1 MLPVVVLA
9 AVAAL
14 LLSPGLVS
22 GPSLDAAIF
31 TYAAERVTEGA
42 RLYAD
47 VWDHKPPG
55 AYLVYAVFQFVLPF
69 LSPWA
74 VTWLI
79 SVVVTA
85 LTGATVMA
93 AVQRVGV
100 SPGAALFAAV
110 GVVGAMSQYLTA
122 LGGGLTEPL
131 ATLPACVALVLAVA
145 PGMNWRRSM
154 VIGVFLSAA
163 LLTSLI
169 LLPGVLAIAAMTL
182 ARPGTLLDRVERAMA
197 GVVGGL
203 LAGVAVIGQLYLLG
217 VLPEALDAVVRYA
230 SAYRESGGE
239 FAAALSGSV
248 ATWSTLSYLFL
259 IIPAALG
266 ILVAFRGDERRRIEA
281 MACVAWIGLAIF
293 AFAYQGRFYAHYV
306 IPLAVP
312 LGLLAGMG
320 FQRLRVVRRRRGS
333 ELARL
338 PLYAPFLLAFGI
350 SLVAGTAGARLE
362 LLPIHFRHVRSVA
375 TAETIRE
382 LTQPSDTIFVWGN
395 STQLYLDADRRA
407 PVPYV
412 YLYPLTTPGYS
423 RPARINAALAVMEAD
438 PPRLVIDAG
447 SHAPGAG
454 GFLPLLVDRPVGTDG
469 RTLDLLDPIRDFVRD
484 NYEEVTRDS
493 GWIVYAL
500 RTSG

>member
-1 MLPVVVLA
+1 MLPVLVLA

-14 LLSPGLVS
+14 LLSPGLIS
-22 GPSLDAAIF
+22 GPSLDAAVF
-31 TYAAERVTEGA
+31 TYVGERVTEGA

-55 AYLVYAVFQFVLPF
+55 VYYVHAVFQFVLPF
-69 LSPWA
+69 LGPWL
-74 VTWLI
+74 VTW
-79 SVVVTA
+79 VVSWLVTA
-85 LTGATVMA
+85 ITGVTVMTA
-93 AVQRVGV
+93 IRRVGV
-100 SPGAALFAAV
+100 SPGAAMFAGV

-122 LGGGLTEPL
+122 LGGGLSEPL
-131 ATLPACVALVLAVA
+131 ATLPACVALILAVS
-145 PGMNWRRSM
+145 PGVSWRRSM
-154 VIGVFLSAA
+154 VIGIFLAAA

-169 LLPGVLAIAAMTL
+169 LLPGALAIAAMAL
-182 ARPGTLLDRVERAMA
+182 ARPGTLLDRVERALA
-197 GVVGGL
+197 GLAGGLAAAVAVVG
-203 LAGVAVIGQLYLLG
+203 QLWLLG
-217 VLPEALDAVVRYA
+217 VLPDALDQVVRYA
-230 SAYRESGGE
+230 AAYRDSGGE

-248 ATWSTLSYLFL
+248 ATWSVLSYLFL

-266 ILVAFRGDERRRIEA
+266 LLTAFRGEERYRVEA
-281 MACVAWIGLAIF
+281 MASVAWIGLAIL

-312 LGLLAGMG
+312 LGLLAGIG
-320 FQRLRVVRRRRGS
+320 FERLRVLRHRRTS

-362 LLPIHFRHVRSVA
+362 LLPIHFRHQRSVA
-375 TAETIRE
+375 TAAVIRDT
-382 LTQPSDTIFVWGN
+382 TQRGDTIFVWGN

-407 PVPYV
+407 AGPYS

-423 RPARINAALAVMEAD
+423 RPGRVNALVRDLQAD
-438 PPRLVIDAG
+438 PPRLIIDAG
-447 SHAPGAG
+447 SPSPGAG

-469 RTLDLLDPIRDFVRD
+469 RTLDLLDPLREFIAA
-484 NYEEVTRDS
+484 NYVELTREP

-500 RTSG
+500 R

>member
-1 MLPVVVLA
+1 
-9 AVAAL
+9 
-14 LLSPGLVS
+14 
-22 GPSLDAAIF
+22 
-31 TYAAERVTEGA
+31 
-42 RLYAD
+42 
-47 VWDHKPPG
+47 
-55 AYLVYAVFQFVLPF
+55 
-69 LSPWA
+69 
-74 VTWLI
+74 
-79 SVVVTA
+79 
-85 LTGATVMA
+85 
-93 AVQRVGV
+93 
-100 SPGAALFAAV
+100 
-110 GVVGAMSQYLTA
+110 
-122 LGGGLTEPL
+122 
-131 ATLPACVALVLAVA
+131 
-145 PGMNWRRSM
+145 
-154 VIGVFLSAA
+154 
-163 LLTSLI
+163 
-169 LLPGVLAIAAMTL
+169 
-182 ARPGTLLDRVERAMA
+182 
-197 GVVGGL
+197 
-203 LAGVAVIGQLYLLG
+203 
-217 VLPEALDAVVRYA
+217 
-230 SAYRESGGE
+230 
-239 FAAALSGSV
+239 V

-423 RPARINAALAVMEAD
+423 RPARISAALAGMEAD

-469 RTLDLLDPIRDFVRD
+469 RTLDLLDPIRDFIRD